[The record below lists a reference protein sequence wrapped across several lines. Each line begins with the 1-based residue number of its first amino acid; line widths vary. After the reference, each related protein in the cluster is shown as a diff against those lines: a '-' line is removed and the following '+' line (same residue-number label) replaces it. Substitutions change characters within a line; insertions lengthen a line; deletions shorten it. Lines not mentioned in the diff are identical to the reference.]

1 MPPIFLPNS
10 FLKNVHLIQ
19 HPLAQARLA
28 TLRDKTTPH
37 PEFRRALGQ
46 LGLHLLH
53 EATADLAVKK
63 KRVRTPLGP
72 APATVPARE
81 ILLVPILR
89 AGQGLITLADQILP
103 EARIGYLGI
112 ARNETTLQPEW
123 YLEKLPA
130 RLGRF
135 EVLLIDPMLATAGS
149 AIAAGQLLQKRG
161 AKHLR
166 FIHALAAPEGLRA
179 LRRHFPKN
187 QIYTAA
193 LDSHLDETGYIIPGL
208 GDAGDRSFGC

>member
-1 MPPIFLPNS
+1 MPNS

-28 TLRDKTTPH
+28 ILRDKTTLH

-53 EATADLAVKK
+53 EATAGLPTKQ

-72 APATVPARE
+72 APTIVPTRE

-123 YLEKLPA
+123 YLEKLPP

-135 EVLLIDPMLATAGS
+135 EVFVVDPMLATAGS
-149 AIAAGQLLQKRG
+149 AIAAGKLLQKRG
-161 AKHLR
+161 AKNLS

-179 LRRHFPKN
+179 LLRNFSEAP
-187 QIYTAA
+187 IYTAA
-193 LDSHLDETGYIIPGL
+193 LDSHLNENGYIVPGL
-208 GDAGDRSFGC
+208 GDAGDRCFGC

>member
-1 MPPIFLPNS
+1 MPNS

-28 TLRDKTTPH
+28 ILRDKTTLH

-53 EATADLAVKK
+53 EATAGLPTKQ

-72 APATVPARE
+72 APTIVPTRE

-123 YLEKLPA
+123 YLEKLPP

-135 EVLLIDPMLATAGS
+135 EVFVVDPMLATAGS
-149 AIAAGQLLQKRG
+149 AIAAGKLLQKRG
-161 AKHLR
+161 AKNLR

-179 LRRHFPKN
+179 LRRNFSEAP
-187 QIYTAA
+187 IYTAA
-193 LDSHLDETGYIIPGL
+193 LDSHLNNNGYIVPGL
-208 GDAGDRSFGC
+208 GDAGDRCFGC

>member
-1 MPPIFLPNS
+1 M
-10 FLKNVHLIQ
+10 KNVHLIQ

-28 TLRDKTTPH
+28 TLRDKATPH

-53 EATADLAVKK
+53 EATAGLPTKQ

-123 YLEKLPA
+123 YLEKLPP

-135 EVLLIDPMLATAGS
+135 
-149 AIAAGQLLQKRG
+149 
-161 AKHLR
+161 
-166 FIHALAAPEGLRA
+166 
-179 LRRHFPKN
+179 
-187 QIYTAA
+187 
-193 LDSHLDETGYIIPGL
+193 
-208 GDAGDRSFGC
+208 

>member
-1 MPPIFLPNS
+1 M
-10 FLKNVHLIQ
+10 KNVHLIQ

-28 TLRDKTTPH
+28 ILRDKTTLH

-53 EATADLAVKK
+53 EATAGLPTKQ

-72 APATVPARE
+72 APTIVPTRE

-123 YLEKLPA
+123 YLEKLPP

-135 EVLLIDPMLATAGS
+135 EVFVVDPMLATAGS
-149 AIAAGQLLQKRG
+149 AIAAGKLLQKRG
-161 AKHLR
+161 AKNLR

-179 LRRHFPKN
+179 LRRNFSEAP
-187 QIYTAA
+187 IYTAA
-193 LDSHLDETGYIIPGL
+193 LDSHLNKNGYIVPGL
-208 GDAGDRSFGC
+208 GDAGDRCFGC

>member
-1 MPPIFLPNS
+1 
-10 FLKNVHLIQ
+10 LKNLHLIQ

-28 TLRDKTTPH
+28 TLRDKATPH
-37 PEFRRALGQ
+37 GEFRRALGQ

-53 EATADLAVKK
+53 EATAGLATKA

-72 APATVPARE
+72 APGTVPARE

-89 AGQGLITLADQILP
+89 AGQGLVSLADQILP
-103 EARIGYLGI
+103 EARIGYLGM
-112 ARNETTLQPEW
+112 ARNESTLQPEW
-123 YLEKLPA
+123 YLEKLPS

-135 EVLLIDPMLATAGS
+135 EVFVVDPMLATAGS
-149 AIAAGQLLQKRG
+149 AISAGKLLQKRG

-179 LRRHFPKN
+179 LRRHFPKTPV
-187 QIYTAA
+187 YTAA
-193 LDSHLDETGYIIPGL
+193 IDSHLNENGYIIPGL
-208 GDAGDRSFGC
+208 GDAGDRCFGC

>member
-1 MPPIFLPNS
+1 MPNS

-53 EATADLAVKK
+53 EATAGLPTKQ

-72 APATVPARE
+72 APTIVPTRE

-123 YLEKLPA
+123 YLEKLPP

-135 EVLLIDPMLATAGS
+135 EVFVVDPMLATAGS
-149 AIAAGQLLQKRG
+149 AIAAAKLLQKRG
-161 AKHLR
+161 AKNLR

-179 LRRHFPKN
+179 LRRNFPEAP
-187 QIYTAA
+187 IYTAA
-193 LDSHLDETGYIIPGL
+193 LDSHLNENGYIVPGL
-208 GDAGDRSFGC
+208 GDAGDRCFGC

>member
-1 MPPIFLPNS
+1 M
-10 FLKNVHLIQ
+10 KNVHLIQ

-28 TLRDKTTPH
+28 ILRDKTTLH

-53 EATADLAVKK
+53 EATAGLPTKQ

-72 APATVPARE
+72 APTIVPTRE

-123 YLEKLPA
+123 YLEKLPP

-135 EVLLIDPMLATAGS
+135 EVFVVDPMLATAGS
-149 AIAAGQLLQKRG
+149 AIAAGKLLQKRG
-161 AKHLR
+161 AKNLS

-179 LRRHFPKN
+179 LLRNFSEAP
-187 QIYTAA
+187 IYTAA
-193 LDSHLDETGYIIPGL
+193 LDSHLNENGYIVPGL
-208 GDAGDRSFGC
+208 GDAGDRCFGC

>member
-1 MPPIFLPNS
+1 M
-10 FLKNVHLIQ
+10 KNVHLIQ

-28 TLRDKTTPH
+28 ILRDKTTLH

-53 EATADLAVKK
+53 EATAGLPTKQ

-72 APATVPARE
+72 APTIVPTRE

-123 YLEKLPA
+123 YLEKLPP

-135 EVLLIDPMLATAGS
+135 EVFVVDPMLATAGS
-149 AIAAGQLLQKRG
+149 AIAAGKLLQKRG
-161 AKHLR
+161 AKNLR

-179 LRRHFPKN
+179 LRRNFSEAP
-187 QIYTAA
+187 IYTAA
-193 LDSHLDETGYIIPGL
+193 LDSHLNENGYIVPGL
-208 GDAGDRSFGC
+208 GDAGDRCFGC